1 MKFLIVFVALFALAV
16 AAPAQSDDVQVLRQD
31 SNVGIDNFQ
40 TSLELNNGIKQQAEG
55 QLKQISNEESAIVV
69 RGSYSWVDPSGQEH
83 VITYIADENGYQ
95 PQGADIPVAPVA

>member
-1 MKFLIVFVALFALAV
+1 MKFLVVFVALFALAV
-16 AAPAQSDDVQVLRQD
+16 AAPAQSDDVQVLRQE

-40 TSLELNNGIKQQAEG
+40 TSLELDNGINQQAEG
-55 QLKQISNEESAIVV
+55 QLKQISSEESAIVV
-69 RGSYSWVDPSGQEH
+69 KGSFKWVDPSGQEH